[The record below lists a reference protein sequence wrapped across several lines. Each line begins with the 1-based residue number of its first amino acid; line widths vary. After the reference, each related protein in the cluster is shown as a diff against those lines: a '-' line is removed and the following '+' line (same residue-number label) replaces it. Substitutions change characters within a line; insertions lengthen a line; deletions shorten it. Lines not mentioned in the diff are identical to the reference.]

1 MFSDIQLGEN
11 SLGQA
16 LEEKWRSGS
25 HQQHKIF
32 LDVLFLGPF
41 CEQWD
46 VLHGTLR
53 SQTLAEQSKQ
63 QEPKKKMD
71 LRILQQLC
79 QSPQV

>member
-1 MFSDIQLGEN
+1 METWEPPAVQDLPGC
-11 SLGQA
+11 A
-16 LEEKWRSGS
+16 
-25 HQQHKIF
+25 IF
-32 LDVLFLGPF
+32 GAWPF

-79 QSPQV
+79 QSPLV